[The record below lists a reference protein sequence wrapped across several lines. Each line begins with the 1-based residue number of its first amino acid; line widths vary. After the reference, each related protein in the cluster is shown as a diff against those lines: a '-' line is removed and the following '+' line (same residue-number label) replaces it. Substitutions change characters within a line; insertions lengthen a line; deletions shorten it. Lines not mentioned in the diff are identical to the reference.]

1 MRSTNNINEKFEQWL
16 QNETED
22 QKMYPS
28 ETVWENIRTE
38 IHGNKSWPAL
48 TIASLLIIISLG
60 VITFLNYPPKNIL
73 LKTIPNQPFNTTE
86 NNNLSEK
93 QTVAIASNNEEFV
106 NQINPNRYTQQT
118 LKVINE
124 EIQLMKD
131 GNVSFTLT
139 KPKFNIAVLNI
150 PYTPIA
156 SLPKKQIIVSTA
168 TTITSTNNTADSE
181 EDNFYLNTDS
191 NNYNKS
197 TTTRKSNL
205 PSINES
211 IANENGNNNADE
223 YVKTFGANKTKTTKT
238 LRKLSWQ
245 LYISPSVSY
254 RKLED
259 EASYNLYT
267 GTNVNSAVKHKPALG
282 LEVGFG
288 LSYNLT
294 KNFSIKT
301 GLQFN
306 MRQYYIDANRNWGM
320 ATFAFVQNN
329 HLDSIS
335 FLSAYSN
342 ANNSTVNFG
351 STKLD
356 NKLYQLS
363 IPIGFEW
370 NVLQLKKFGVSI
382 GGSIQ
387 PTFTLNKNIYMISND
402 YKYYAD
408 GESFFRKWNYNS
420 SGELLFN
427 YQLNNGSKLFFGP
440 QIRYQHLPTYN
451 DLYSIKE
458 HRLDY
463 GIKFG
468 ISRPF

>member
-1 MRSTNNINEKFEQWL
+1 MRSTNNINDKFEQWL
-16 QNETED
+16 QDETEN

-38 IHGNKSWPAL
+38 VHGNRSWPAL

-73 LKTIPNQPFNTTE
+73 LKAMPYQAFNTRE
-86 NNNLSEK
+86 NNTLSEK
-93 QTVAIASNNEEFV
+93 QTNTIIANNEDFV

-118 LKVINE
+118 LKAINE
-124 EIQLMKD
+124 EVQLLKD
-131 GNVSFTLT
+131 ETTAFAIT
-139 KPKFNIAVLNI
+139 KPNLNNTALLTIAN
-150 PYTPIA
+150 TP
-156 SLPKKQIIVSTA
+156 SVLPKKQITVSSTP
-168 TTITSTNNTADSE
+168 TVITENNLFNNEVSFNPII
-181 EDNFYLNTDS
+181 DN

-197 TTTRKSNL
+197 TVTRKSNL
-205 PSINES
+205 PNINES
-211 IANENGNNNADE
+211 IANENGNNNADD
-223 YVKTFGANKTKTTKT
+223 YIKAFGANKTKTTKAIN
-238 LRKLSWQ
+238 KFSWQ
-245 LYISPSVSY
+245 LYATPSVSY

-259 EASYNLYT
+259 EAPYYLSTN
-267 GTNVNSAVKHKPALG
+267 TNVNNAVKHKPALG
-282 LEVGFG
+282 LELG
-288 LSYNLT
+288 LGVSYNLT

-306 MRQYYIDANRNWGM
+306 MRQYYIDANNNWGM

-335 FLSAYSN
+335 FLSAFSN
-342 ANNSTVNFG
+342 VNNNNGNS

-370 NVLQLKKFGVSI
+370 NVIQLKKFGVSI

-402 YKYYAD
+402 YKYYAN

-420 SGELLFN
+420 SGELLFS
-427 YQLNNGSKLFFGP
+427 YYLNNGSKLFFGP

-468 ISRPF
+468 ISKSF